1 MLQHRSTLAIVDD
14 HPVVI
19 EGLTKLLSKKNAFEI
34 VGSFTNGHAFIDFF
48 KKTPCRI
55 VLLDIILPDMNGID
69 LCREIKR
76 MSPDTV
82 VLALS
87 NHEERGAILKML
99 ENGASGYLLKNASI
113 EELQACIHEALNG
126 QIAFS
131 KAVKEIIARP
141 QLHSEK
147 IPVKLT
153 VREKEILALI
163 ASGITT
169 PRIAEMLFLSKF
181 TVENHRKNLLHKLNA
196 KNVAE
201 LINSATRQGLI

>member
-19 EGLTKLLSKKNAFEI
+19 EGLTKLLSKKSAFEI
-34 VGSFTNGHAFIDFF
+34 VGSFTNGYDFMTFF
-48 KKTPCRI
+48 KNTPCKV

-99 ENGASGYLLKNASI
+99 ENGASGYLLKNAAI
-113 EELQACIHEALNG
+113 EELQACINEALNG

-141 QLHSEK
+141 QLDVEK
-147 IPVKLT
+147 VPVKLT
-153 VREKEILALI
+153 VREKEILGLI

-181 TVENHRKNLLHKLNA
+181 TVENHRKNLLHKLHA

>member
-1 MLQHRSTLAIVDD
+1 MLQHRTTLAIVDD

-19 EGLTKLLSKKNAFEI
+19 EGLAKLLSKKAAYEIAGGFTSGQDFLAFFE
-34 VGSFTNGHAFIDFF
+34 
-48 KKTPCRI
+48 KTPVKI

-69 LCREIKR
+69 LCKEIKR

-87 NHEERGAILKML
+87 NHEERGAVMKML
-99 ENGASGYLLKNASI
+99 ENGASGYLLKNAAV
-113 EELQACIHEALNG
+113 EELMDCINGALNG
-126 QIAFS
+126 QIMFS

-141 QLHSEK
+141 QLDAEK
-147 IPVKLT
+147 APVKLT
-153 VREKEILALI
+153 VREKEILGLI